1 VVKVEISCNI
11 YSSFVSSFR
20 EFWVCV
26 FVYYKFVFLVLPCI
40 CAYLLCVYLCL
51 TFKIIWIVVVV
62 FVLLKWTWDIYM
74 WSIILVLLTSK
85 LIRIPFGWRW
95 LDFEFCLCWKLFVS
109 FGSKSNASLVN
120 AKFVFNYALLV
131 SGKLF
136 KFPLVIIIF
145 IYV

>member
-26 FVYYKFVFLVLPCI
+26 FVYYKFVFLVLLCI
-40 CAYLLCVYLCL
+40 CAYLLCLYLCL

-62 FVLLKWTWDIYM
+62 CVVLKCTWDIWYAEHCFG
-74 WSIILVLLTSK
+74 TSK
-85 LIRIPFGWRW
+85 LIHIPFGWRW
-95 LDFEFCLCWKLFVS
+95 LDFEFCLCWKLFMS

-120 AKFVFNYALLV
+120 TNFVFNYALLV